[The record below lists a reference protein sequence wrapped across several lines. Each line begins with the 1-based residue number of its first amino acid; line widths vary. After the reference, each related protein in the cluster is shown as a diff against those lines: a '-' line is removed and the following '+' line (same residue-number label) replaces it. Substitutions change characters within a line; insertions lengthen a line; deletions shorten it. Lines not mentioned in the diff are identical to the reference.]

1 MSYSRSAL
9 GPTPSSGP
17 ERNPGRRRHAQE
29 ETPLQPR
36 SIDPPHLAEELDRLI
51 EETCDSKLADK
62 AEDARDKIDEAA
74 EKLAKDP
81 PDRQATAGGI
91 EGAIGDLA
99 AAVDDGCFEPEHGV
113 GIMDDLLG
121 VSRELAVEALDVAS
135 DRGKRDEIH
144 EAEKFLAKGDS
155 ARRQGRRGSLDAFKD
170 AAKWYKDAL
179 AKSESAM
186 G

>member
-1 MSYSRSAL
+1 MRKSMLLTSLLSLLLL
-9 GPTPSSGP
+9 GPGSS
-17 ERNPGRRRHAQE
+17 
-29 ETPLQPR
+29 PLFAGHELLR
-36 SIDPPHLAEELDRLI
+36 ELGHLADELDRLI
-51 EETCDSKLADK
+51 EESCDARLADK
-62 AEDARDKIDEAA
+62 AEDARDKIDDAA

-99 AAVDDGCFEPEHGV
+99 AAVGDGCFEPEHGA

-121 VSRELAVEALDVAS
+121 VSRELAIEALDFADR
-135 DRGKRDEIH
+135 DRGKRDEIR
-144 EAEKFLAKGDS
+144 EAEELLAKGNS
-155 ARRQGRRGSLDAFKD
+155 ARRHGRRGSLAAFKD

-179 AKSESAM
+179 AKAESAM